1 MSSLNDSIISLSGS
15 GSEVLNPYQILKQI
29 KRKNENR
36 LIIGQINI
44 NSLRNKFQSLETLIK
59 GNIDILVIT
68 ESKLDGSFPTQQFA
82 IEGYSLPYRCDRNA
96 NGGGVMIYVRED
108 IPSRELTTLSSAP
121 NMEGIF
127 LEINLRKAKW
137 LIFGGYNNNKVY
149 IEKFLGTLGPTF
161 CFLEILVRNLVK
173 SL

>member
-82 IEGYSLPYRCDRNA
+82 IEGYSLP
-96 NGGGVMIYVRED
+96 
-108 IPSRELTTLSSAP
+108 
-121 NMEGIF
+121 
-127 LEINLRKAKW
+127 
-137 LIFGGYNNNKVY
+137 
-149 IEKFLGTLGPTF
+149 
-161 CFLEILVRNLVK
+161 
-173 SL
+173 